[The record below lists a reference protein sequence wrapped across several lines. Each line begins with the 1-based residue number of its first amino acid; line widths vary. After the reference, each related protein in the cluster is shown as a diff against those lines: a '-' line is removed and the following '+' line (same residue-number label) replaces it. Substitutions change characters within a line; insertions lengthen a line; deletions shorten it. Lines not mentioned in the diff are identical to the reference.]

1 MAIRFGMKM
10 MLRMATSVGLL
21 AWTTFVFGDVRQT
34 LEDYVSQFK
43 SLTANFDQTVI
54 NEKGKTTETSS
65 GEVYLQRP
73 GKFHWE
79 YLKPY
84 EQSIVGDGKKV
95 WVYDKDLEQVTV
107 RRVEQALRSAPALIL
122 SSDAKLDENFTVSDD
137 GEKEGIAWATL
148 TPKDAKN
155 EYSKVRVGF
164 EGKAL
169 RWMELFDNFGQTT
182 RLKFSGE
189 DLNGMLDDKVFSFAP
204 PAGVDVN
211 DLTAEAPK
219 P

>member
-1 MAIRFGMKM
+1 MKTRVEVAAA
-10 MLRMATSVGLL
+10 LRLTTIGIFA
-21 AWTTFVFGDVRQT
+21 AWTNVAVADVKQT
-34 LEDYVSQFK
+34 LDAYIGQFK
-43 SLTANFDQTVI
+43 SLTADFDQTVI
-54 NEKGKTTETSS
+54 NEKGKTTETSN
-65 GEVYLQRP
+65 GKVYLQRP
-73 GKFHWE
+73 GKFHWD

-95 WVYDKDLEQVTV
+95 WLYDKDLEQVTV
-107 RRVEQALRSAPALIL
+107 RRVEEALRSAPALIL
-122 SSDAKLDENFTVSDD
+122 SSDAKLDQNFSVTDD

-148 TPKDAKN
+148 TPKDTKY

-189 DLNGMLDDKVFSFAP
+189 NLNGALDDNIFSFTP

-211 DLTAEAPK
+211 DLTASAPK